1 MTDITPEEGV
11 LDLDRKRRSDT
22 LTADQIETVRNF
34 FQRDDSSRLLPGKR
48 DTVTRRRVK
57 MQKRLLSDSMATLHA
72 KVRYEHADI
81 DICYSTF
88 CTLRPFFVVAPTLAD
103 RETCLCKR
111 HCNIK
116 LIADKLHREGAIPS
130 SSQSEQYNHLVCDKA
145 SKTTEKEFTKG
156 TGGAQETKRAK
167 VTVKESGEITIGE
180 LYEKFETE
188 LKPRFTTHTFNIG
201 HQYRTLRS
209 LKELNV
215 RRRSYGAY

>member
-1 MTDITPEEGV
+1 M
-11 LDLDRKRRSDT
+11 
-22 LTADQIETVRNF
+22 
-34 FQRDDSSRLLPGKR
+34 
-48 DTVTRRRVK
+48 
-57 MQKRLLSDSMATLHA
+57 
-72 KVRYEHADI
+72 
-81 DICYSTF
+81 
-88 CTLRPFFVVAPTLAD
+88 APTLAD
-103 RETCLCKR
+103 RDTCLCKR

-116 LIADKLHREGAIPS
+116 LIADKLHREGVIPS

-145 SKTTEKEFTKG
+145 SKTKEKEFTKG
-156 TGGAQETKRAK
+156 AGGAQETKRAK
-167 VTVKESGEITIGE
+167 VTVKDSREITIGE